1 MLGEVMGDYS
11 GKITSVKVL
20 PFDNAGQG
28 VKYEVTQVAEVRGRL
43 SCKGM
48 GSNYVQVAADGTST
62 TKFYGIFTTPDGE
75 TLLMESGGMGVPLGS
90 GRVKFRTTVTLKSS
104 AAKLAWVNTAPIA
117 FEGEGDFSTMEVNG
131 TLYEWK

>member
-1 MLGEVMGDYS
+1 MLGKVLSEYS

-28 VKYEVTQVAEVRGRL
+28 VRYEVTQVGEFRGRL
-43 SCKGM
+43 SCQGI

-62 TKFYGIFTTPDGE
+62 TKFYGVFTTPAGE
-75 TLLMESGGMGVPLGS
+75 TILMESGGMGVPLGT
-90 GRVKFRTTVTLKSS
+90 GRVKFRTTVTLKST
-104 AAKLAWVNTAPIA
+104 AAALAWVNSTPIA
-117 FEGEGDFSTMEVNG
+117 FEGEGDFSTMEVRG

>member
-1 MLGEVMGDYS
+1 MLGEVMSDYS

-28 VKYEVTQVAEVRGRL
+28 VKYEVTQVGEFRGRL
-43 SCKGM
+43 SCQGM

-62 TKFYGIFTTPDGE
+62 TKFYGVFTTPDGE
-75 TLLMESGGMGVPLGS
+75 TLLMESGGMGVPLGA
-90 GRVKFRTTVTLKSS
+90 GRVKFRTTVTLRSS
-104 AAKLAWVNTAPIA
+104 TAKLAWVNTTPIA
-117 FEGEGDFSTMEVNG
+117 FEGEGDFSTMEVRG